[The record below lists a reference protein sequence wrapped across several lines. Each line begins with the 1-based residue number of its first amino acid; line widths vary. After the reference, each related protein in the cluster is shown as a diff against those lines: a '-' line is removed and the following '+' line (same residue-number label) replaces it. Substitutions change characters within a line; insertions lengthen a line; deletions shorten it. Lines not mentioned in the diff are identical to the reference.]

1 MRHTERKTLR
11 SKYNFDRINE
21 QERNKNYKKNRLR
34 KKEKKSHGK
43 KLSIKQ
49 QSLGELRI

>member
-1 MRHTERKTLR
+1 MKRWGILRETLR

-21 QERNKNYKKNRLR
+21 QERNKKNYIKNLS
-34 KKEKKSHGK
+34 ENENHGK